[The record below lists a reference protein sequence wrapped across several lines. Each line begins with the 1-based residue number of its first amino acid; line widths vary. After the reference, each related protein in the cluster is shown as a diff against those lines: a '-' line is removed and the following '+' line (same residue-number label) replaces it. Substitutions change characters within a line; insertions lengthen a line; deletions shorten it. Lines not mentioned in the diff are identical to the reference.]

1 MLALNL
7 FFDGPCIKLHLC
19 SFISLFFS
27 FLQNKDDWILPIY
40 VQKKQKY
47 PTNSV
52 SYSFYVLSV
61 SSTMQIC
68 TKTSVSIKKP
78 FYSRVCNETGHILH

>member
-1 MLALNL
+1 MLALN
-7 FFDGPCIKLHLC
+7 FS
-19 SFISLFFS
+19 SFVSLFFS

-61 SSTMQIC
+61 SSTMQIEASC
-68 TKTSVSIKKP
+68 KFAPKLYPLKNHPT
-78 FYSRVCNETGHILH
+78 RVCNETGHTLH